1 MLRQPPSSRSTNQT
15 NTLFKMKSGKVL
27 MSLNERLRELVAAC
41 FTGVWIE
48 SHEHH
53 EALREISELCRSE
66 EWKLAVWDV
75 DQGLQITGTATGH
88 EANDPLAAIRALSAM
103 AADQTTILVVKN
115 LHRFVAST
123 EIMQALQ
130 TQLLSGRRDRRIIVG
145 LSPVVSI
152 QPELE
157 KLFVVVEHELP
168 SLEQLEDIAREVAT
182 EDGELPSEDEIGVV
196 LEAAAGL
203 TRLEAE
209 NAFSLSLVRHGRLTA
224 EALWELKTGTLK
236 KSGLLNLY
244 EGEEDFDSLGGM
256 QSLKAFCK
264 RSLLRR
270 SRGTNVK
277 AKGVILLG
285 VPGTGKSAFAKCLG
299 RETGRPTLVLDIG
312 ALMGSLVGQTESN
325 VRKALGIADAMAP
338 CILFVDEI
346 EKALGGIAGSGQND
360 SGVAAR
366 MFGTLLSWMND
377 HTSDV
382 YLIATCNDI
391 SRMPPELSRAERF
404 DGIVFLD
411 LPQRTQKDQIW
422 AHYVQLFGLALDQP
436 FPSDDDWTGAEIR
449 ACCRLA
455 ALLDVPLSQ
464 AAQNV
469 VPVAVTAG
477 ESVNNLRTWASGRC
491 LDAERGGIYRHRKP
505 KTRSRRKVARG
516 ASMN

>member
-1 MLRQPPSSRSTNQT
+1 M
-15 NTLFKMKSGKVL
+15 TLK
-27 MSLNERLRELVAAC
+27 ERLGELVAAC

-53 EALREISELCRSE
+53 EAIREILELCRRE

-75 DQGLQITGTATGH
+75 DQGLQLTGVATGH

-103 AADQTTILVVKN
+103 AADETTILVIKN

-123 EIMQALQ
+123 EVMQALQ
-130 TQLLSGRRDRRIIVG
+130 TQLLSGRHDRRIIIG

-152 QPELE
+152 PSELE

-168 SLEQLEDIAREVAT
+168 SHEQLEEIAREVAT
-182 EDGELPSEDEIGVV
+182 EDGELPAEDEFGIV
-196 LEAAAGL
+196 LDAAAGL

-224 EALWELKTGTLK
+224 ESLWELKTGTLK

-244 EGEEDFDSLGGM
+244 KGEEDFSSLGGL

-270 SRGTNVK
+270 SGTTNVK
-277 AKGVILLG
+277 AKGVMLLG

-325 VRKALGIADAMAP
+325 VRRALGIADAMAP

-346 EKALGGIAGSGQND
+346 EKALGGVAGSGTND
-360 SGVAAR
+360 SGVSAR

-411 LPQRTQKDQIW
+411 LPQRDQKDQIW
-422 AHYVQLFGLALDQP
+422 SHYVAAFGLDMDQAIP
-436 FPSDDDWTGAEIR
+436 ADEDWTGAEIR

-455 ALLDVPLSQ
+455 ALLDVPLTQ

-469 VPVAVTAG
+469 VPVAVTAS

-491 LDAERGGIYRHRKP
+491 LDAEQGGIYQSVKP
-505 KTRSRRKVARG
+505 KSSSRRKVTRG
-516 ASMN
+516 PSMN

>member
-1 MLRQPPSSRSTNQT
+1 MNL
-15 NTLFKMKSGKVL
+15 K
-27 MSLNERLRELVAAC
+27 ERLGELVAAC

-53 EALREISELCRSE
+53 EAIREISELCRRE

-75 DQGLQITGTATGH
+75 DQGLQLTGVATGH
-88 EANDPLAAIRALSAM
+88 EANDPLAAIRALSSM
-103 AADQTTILVVKN
+103 AADKTTILVIKN

-130 TQLLSGRRDRRIIVG
+130 TQLLSGRHDRRIVIG

-152 QPELE
+152 PPELE

-168 SLEQLEDIAREVAT
+168 SHEQLAEIAREVAT
-182 EDGELPSEDEIGVV
+182 EDGELPAEDEFGIV
-196 LEAAAGL
+196 LDAAAGL

-224 EALWELKTGTLK
+224 ESLWELKTGTLK

-244 EGEEDFDSLGGM
+244 KGEEDFSSLGGL

-270 SRGTNVK
+270 SGTANVK
-277 AKGVILLG
+277 AKGVMLLG

-325 VRKALGIADAMAP
+325 VRRALGIADAMAP

-346 EKALGGIAGSGQND
+346 EKALGGVAGSGTND
-360 SGVAAR
+360 SGVSAR

-411 LPQRTQKDQIW
+411 LPQRDQKDQIW
-422 AHYVQLFGLALDQP
+422 SHYVAAFGLDMDQAIP
-436 FPSDDDWTGAEIR
+436 ADEDWTGAEIR

-455 ALLDVPLSQ
+455 ALLDVPLTQ

-469 VPVAVTAG
+469 VPVAVTAS
-477 ESVNNLRTWASGRC
+477 ESVSNLRSWASGRC
-491 LDAERGGIYRHRKP
+491 IDAEQGGIYQSVKP
-505 KTRSRRKVARG
+505 KSSSRRKVARG
-516 ASMN
+516 PSMN